1 MIEHEILRA
10 LDSGEITIYVNGE
23 ILMRTRDP
31 ALASL
36 YIYVCGIRGVLT
48 GDVAVRER
56 LSAMG
61 DIRDTAKYGRGAA
74 FPEDWIHAQIKKM
87 LQEPLPDP
95 GSPTPHVSP
104 SDMVG
109 DAPDPNPAPVVVNLG
124 VSLDD
129 IDPPDIPV
137 KKPRGKKGAAQDSE
151 GGKPGAKAALPA
163 PAPELA
169 ASTLPSTCSWK
180 SDPILGRPSGGGIA
194 IAEIYIPRGD
204 GFRDPRAAKSWC
216 SDRGYTPVAVRYV
229 VHNDIPYWRVL
240 MLHERAIPPAAR
252 DTVSLAHNF
261 KAVVLRT
268 GATPLPPAMGYTD
281 PMSIEVGL

>member
-1 MIEHEILRA
+1 MIVHEILRA
-10 LDSGEITIYVNGE
+10 LDSGEITIFVNGE
-23 ILMRTRDP
+23 IFLRTRDP

-36 YIYVCGIRGVLT
+36 YVYIYSTRGVLT
-48 GDVAVRER
+48 GDVVVRER

-61 DIRDTAKYGRGAA
+61 DIRDTARYNHGAK
-74 FPEDWIHAQIKKM
+74 FPEDWIHAQIKKTI
-87 LQEPLPDP
+87 QEPLSDP
-95 GSPTPHVSP
+95 GSPAPHVSP

-109 DAPDPNPAPVVVNLG
+109 SAPDP
-124 VSLDD
+124 VSEPIEMSFDD
-129 IDPPDIPV
+129 VDPPAEPPV
-137 KKPRGKKGAAQDSE
+137 KKPRGKKVAAQDSE
-151 GGKPGAKAALPA
+151 GVKPGAKAALSASP
-163 PAPELA
+163 PELA
-169 ASTLPSTCSWK
+169 ASSLPSTCSWK